1 MKIIITESQ
10 NESLKNN
17 LMKVINRSGF
27 DVAVK
32 VVGSFNRLVKI
43 LGKETL
49 YSILT
54 QHGFDPVNNIEIIQ
68 SRFDVPSDFFR
79 DHFSFISVV
88 GINNLLNSYGPMF
101 LFILDNKHYLY
112 QDQHRENLFVSKH
125 DGVIQEEDFQNS
137 ILYPLGLKGLD
148 IGKVIDLYYTDE
160 N

>member
-27 DVAVK
+27 DVAIK
-32 VVGSFNRLVKI
+32 SVGSFNRLVKI

-68 SRFDVPSDFFR
+68 SQFDVPEVFLGDR
-79 DHFSFISVV
+79 FISRV
-88 GINNLLNSYGPMF
+88 GVNELLNNYGPMF
-101 LFILDNKHYLY
+101 LFILDNNHYLY
-112 QDQHRENLFVSKH
+112 QNQNKQNLFVGKH
-125 DGVIQEEDFQNS
+125 DGVIPEESFQYH